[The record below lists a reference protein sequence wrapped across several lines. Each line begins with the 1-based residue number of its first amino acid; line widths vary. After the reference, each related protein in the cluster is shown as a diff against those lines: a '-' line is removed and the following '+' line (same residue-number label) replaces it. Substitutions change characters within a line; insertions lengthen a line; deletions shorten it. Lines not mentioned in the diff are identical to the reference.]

1 MGKVIDMSEHSND
14 GVLRSVESALNDA
27 IECIGKEGAFING
40 KKVLILA
47 LDDTDGE
54 YKVTWIQAGMKMS
67 QCMALS
73 AVAQKLFIDEMG
85 Y

>member
-1 MGKVIDMSEHSND
+1 MGKVIDMSEHSD
-14 GVLRSVESALNDA
+14 DCALRSVESALTDA
-27 IECIGKEGAFING
+27 IECIGKKGAFING

-54 YKVTWIQAGMKMS
+54 YNITFIRAGMKDS
-67 QCMALS
+67 ES
-73 AVAQKLFIDEMG
+73 ATLCEIAKSIFLTQMG